1 MEGIEGMKLEEAA
14 FKRWWVKIGAI
25 WEQHL
30 TKAET
35 FRL

>member
-1 MEGIEGMKLEEAA
+1 MEGMELEEAA
-14 FKRWWVKIGAI
+14 LKRWWVKIGAI
-25 WEQHL
+25 WEHL

>member
-1 MEGIEGMKLEEAA
+1 MEGMKLEEAA
-14 FKRWWVKIGAI
+14 FKRWVKIGAI